1 MASSIL
7 NNFINNKYFLFLTI
21 IIVLFK
27 NFFFPGWWLQIGG
40 IDQWLYWGSAQNLEY
55 YKSHF
60 SDTYYFRR
68 WISIYPFYI
77 FQKIFTPGN
86 TWFFLSNLSL
96 FVTLYI
102 FLKIVFRFTND
113 HYVGFFSALFIIFN
127 SYISQRISSAHVTMI
142 ALPFFLI
149 LFEYC
154 LNIFGKN
161 QFTTKEIFFFFI
173 AAGLLLITYQGYLK
187 LIFVFYLIFLIR
199 IFNNNKLKGIYKFH
213 LILFFSLLTVTF
225 FDYIIGQLTGAKWEN
240 IITYSLKT
248 AISLKQHA
256 IWGAMDYFIFEL
268 PYGTLF
274 YVTISS
280 LIILIIKKENE
291 NDYKINF
298 IYLYNLLV
306 ILLFYL
312 PELVSFNKHHFHK
325 HAFILIY
332 ISSLINT
339 IFLFRYLNIF
349 LKFLT
354 LIIILVLHFFLL
366 KYNLN
371 IENLHKLFILSLFII
386 LSLYFLKI
394 NILNHKNISIILII
408 FSLTLSL
415 VEISNKGG
423 VRLKNSS
430 WPDHHYKIS
439 FLNELS
445 ADVKEITKY
454 NSSYR
459 IWLLD
464 RREHINNNFLARSL
478 YYQYSQLDPKEVSVC
493 AQLKWMSLFNN
504 SVLLILGFEEHNKAL
519 LELEKLTINCNIKK
533 IIKLDLKY
541 KNAFAFKILI

>member
-1 MASSIL
+1 MISTIL
-7 NNFINNKYFLFLTI
+7 NNFINNKYFLFLTAI
-21 IIVLFK
+21 TILFK
-27 NFFFPGWWLQIGG
+27 NFFFPGWWLEIYG

-68 WISIYPFYI
+68 WISIFPFYI

-86 TWFFLSNLSL
+86 TWYFLSNLSL
-96 FVTLYI
+96 FVTLYT

-113 HYVGFFSALFIIFN
+113 HYIGFFSALFIIFN

-142 ALPFFLI
+142 ALPLFLI

-154 LNIFGKN
+154 LNILNKN
-161 QFTTKEIFFFFI
+161 QFRTKEIFFFFI
-173 AAGLLLITYQGYLK
+173 SAGLLLITFQGYLK
-187 LIFVFYLIFLIR
+187 LIFIFYLIFLIR

-213 LILFFSLLTVTF
+213 LILFFSLLTVIF

-240 IITYSLKT
+240 IITYSLKV
-248 AISLKQHA
+248 AISLNQHP
-256 IWGAMDYFIFEL
+256 IWGARDNFKFEL
-268 PYGTLF
+268 PYGSLF
-274 YVTISS
+274 YATISS
-280 LIILIIKKENE
+280 LIILILKKKIE

-298 IYLYNLLV
+298 VYLYNLL
-306 ILLFYL
+306 IIILFYL
-312 PELVSFNKHHFHK
+312 PELVSFNKISFHK
-325 HAFILIY
+325 HSFILIY

-371 IENLHKLFILSLFII
+371 IENLSKLFTLSLFIV

-394 NILNHKNISIILII
+394 NILNYKNVSIILII

-415 VEISNKGG
+415 LEISNKGR
-423 VRLKNSS
+423 VRLKSSS
-430 WPDHHYKIS
+430 WADQQYKIR

-464 RREHINNNFLARSL
+464 RRDHINNNYLARSL
-478 YYQYSQLDPKEVSVC
+478 YYQYSQLDPKEVSIC
-493 AQLKWMSLFNN
+493 KQLEWMSLFDN
-504 SVLLILGFEEHNKAL
+504 SVLLILGFEESNRAL
-519 LELEKLTINCNIKK
+519 FELKKLTINCSIKK
-533 IIKLDLKY
+533 IIKLNLKY
-541 KNAFAFKILI
+541 KDAFAFKILN